1 MDSDGKLVVLVR
13 IAGRVLAV
21 ERVVEGIRAR
31 LLRRE
36 QPGEVGGKP
45 LDQSRALG
53 LLRKD

>member
-1 MDSDGKLVVLVR
+1 MGSDGKLVVLVR

-21 ERVVEGIRAR
+21 ERVVKGIRAR